1 MSIAELIVSSIV
13 LIFGLCALVLVFFIS
28 AKYQSKR
35 VKRYEDLLNGI
46 VIKLD
51 NVDSSLMILN
61 DTIRSKGPF
70 VQYKE
75 R

>member
-1 MSIAELIVSSIV
+1 MSIPELIVSSIV
-13 LIFGLCALVLVFFIS
+13 FIFGICAVVLMVFIS
-28 AKYQSKR
+28 AKYESKR

-46 VIKLD
+46 VNKID
-51 NVDSSLMILN
+51 NVDCSLMILN

-70 VQYKE
+70 VQVKE